1 MTLRQSPLSDSDAA
15 EMLADLR
22 SSRLL
27 GEYRGMPEVKR
38 GALAGILQAVG
49 TIALLH
55 PEIAEI
61 DINPVMIRGD
71 EPVAADALIGLK
83 AED

>member
-1 MTLRQSPLSDSDAA
+1 MWKQPA
-15 EMLADLR
+15 

-27 GEYRGMPEVKR
+27 GEYRGLPEVKS
-38 GALAGILQAVG
+38 GELSLILQALG

-61 DINPVMIRGD
+61 DINPVMIRGAD
-71 EPVAADALIGLK
+71 PVAADALVGLK
-83 AED
+83 AEDRRLKTEGRRFG

>member
-1 MTLRQSPLSDSDAA
+1 AA
-15 EMLADLR
+15 EMPADLR

-27 GEYRGMPEVKR
+27 GEYRGLPEVKP
-38 GALAGILQAVG
+38 GALSLILQPVG

-61 DINPVMIRGD
+61 DINPVMIRGAD
-71 EPVAADALIGLK
+71 PVAADALMILEVEG
-83 AED
+83 